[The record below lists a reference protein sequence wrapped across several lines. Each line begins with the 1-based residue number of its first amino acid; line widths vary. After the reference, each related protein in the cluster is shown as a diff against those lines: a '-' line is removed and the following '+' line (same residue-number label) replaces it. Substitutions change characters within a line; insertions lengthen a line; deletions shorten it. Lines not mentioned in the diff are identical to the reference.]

1 MFFGFDSFP
10 EIEDFVRGEDPVARH
25 RDLVEA
31 WAKLPVAASR
41 PQTGKR

>member
-10 EIEDFVRGEDPVARH
+10 AIEDFMRGEDPVAHH
-25 RDLVEA
+25 RDLIEE

-41 PQTGKR
+41 PKAG